1 MSKKVLLVYYSQT
14 GQLGD
19 IVKHF
24 ASPFLENGMDV
35 EIKRVE
41 TVEKFAFPWTGKRFF
56 NAMPESV
63 LGIPAPI
70 EQLQFNHTA
79 YDLIVFAYQPWFLSP
94 SIPATS
100 LLNNPEFLKRLKGT
114 NVVTL
119 IGSRNM
125 WIAAQEKVKTLLKQA
140 DANLIGNVVLRD
152 RHDNLASAVS
162 ILHWMMNGKKEKFWG
177 IFPLPGVSEN
187 DIQQSAVYGN
197 IINRRI
203 KENNYLSL
211 QEELVKNGAVEVKT
225 NLMFIE
231 PRAKKIFSIWAN
243 AIIKKKNR
251 ALWLQL
257 FKYYLLIAL
266 FLVSPVVLMIYK
278 LFIQPFTGKDIRN
291 KKEYFSGVNLK
302 NG

>member
-1 MSKKVLLVYYSQT
+1 
-14 GQLGD
+14 
-19 IVKHF
+19 
-24 ASPFLENGMDV
+24 
-35 EIKRVE
+35 
-41 TVEKFAFPWTGKRFF
+41 
-56 NAMPESV
+56 MPESV

-70 EQLQFNHTA
+70 EQLQFNHTT

-187 DIQQSAVYGN
+187 DIRQSAVYGN

-266 FLVSPVVLMIYK
+266 FLVSPVVLLIYK
-278 LFIQPFTGKDIRN
+278 LFIQPFTGKDIKN

>member
-14 GQLGD
+14 GQLKD
-19 IVKHF
+19 IVHSF
-24 ASPFLENGMDV
+24 ASPFMENGMDV

-41 TVEKFAFPWTGKRFF
+41 TTEKFVFPWTGKRFF

-63 LGIPAPI
+63 LGIPAPL
-70 EQLQFNHTA
+70 EKLQFNHTA

-100 LLNNPEFLKRLKGT
+100 LLNNPDFLILLKGR

-125 WIAAQEKVKTLLKQA
+125 WIAAQEKVKMMLKQA
-140 DANLIGNVVLRD
+140 GANLIGNIVLRD
-152 RHDNLASAVS
+152 KHDNLASAVS
-162 ILHWMMNGKKEKFWG
+162 ILHWMMNGKKEKFWR
-177 IFPLPGVSEN
+177 IFPLPGISEN

-211 QEELVKNGAVEVKT
+211 QEELLKKGAVEVKT

-231 PRAKKIFSIWAN
+231 PRAKKIFNIWAN
-243 AIIKKKNR
+243 TIIKKKNR
-251 ALWLQL
+251 TLWLQL

-266 FLVSPVVLMIYK
+266 FIVSPVVLLIYK
-278 LFIQPFTGKDIRN
+278 LFIQPFTAKDIKN

-302 NG
+302 KG